1 MTIDDIRR
9 LRTIIKTT
17 TAPLEYVVCM
27 YGNLRD
33 GQYKKVNENYIT
45 FVTDTYELHIL
56 LHRILIRRFA
66 VGRRIQFYHI
76 LHNEEN
82 KDDEIFFISD
92 GIQYTVPFDIFDDG
106 QIGTIVFEHTI
117 KGHT

>member
-33 GQYKKVNENYIT
+33 GQYRKVNENYIT
-45 FVTDTYELHIL
+45 FVTDTYDITQN
-56 LHRILIRRFA
+56 IDKAFRRW
-66 VGRRIQFYHI
+66 
-76 LHNEEN
+76 
-82 KDDEIFFISD
+82 KT
-92 GIQYTVPFDIFDDG
+92 YTVLSYFS
-106 QIGTIVFEHTI
+106 
-117 KGHT
+117 